1 MKVKDICLSI
11 ISFIPPDSVES
22 DNKYTT
28 KYQLDPYITR
38 GLRTE
43 PPEASSFPRGPT
55 HVLAEYPVKS
65 NKKSSHVDSH
75 SYTCTTISTSNTLQ
89 SHKVR

>member
-1 MKVKDICLSI
+1 MKLNDICLWI
-11 ISFIPPDSVES
+11 ISFIPSDSVES
-22 DNKYTT
+22 VNKYTT

-55 HVLAEYPVKS
+55 RSLAEYPVKVTKVVHILYMY
-65 NKKSSHVDSH
+65 NNQYLKHF
-75 SYTCTTISTSNTLQ
+75 TIS
-89 SHKVR
+89 